1 MEKLR
6 AEFLYAIENQILK
19 KAVFSKPEDKSEIKT
34 VLTPFINKGELCVK
48 KETFLKDGKAIQKI
62 LSADEAEAFVLESS
76 TAAYRQIN
84 LVGESKTFECL
95 VSSKGKPHYSG
106 TLIGG
111 EKTAIKLSQNKEKRY
126 IITPSE
132 DADFLSALGLLGKN
146 GEIHDKK
153 QAKFRQ
159 INKFL
164 EQIEAVEDALP
175 KEGTLH
181 ICDLCCGKSYLTFA
195 VYRYFTAKKGR
206 DVEMYGVDLKQ
217 DVIEYCAETA
227 KRLGYS
233 GMHFTCGDVS
243 KFTPPETPDM
253 VLSLHACDVA
263 TDYVLAGAI
272 RNKAKVILSTPCCQH
287 EFNSTM
293 KCDTLGFITEHSML
307 KQKLA
312 AAATDALRAKMLE
325 IYGYSVTVCELID
338 PEETPKNL
346 IIRGIRGSRRRDVP
360 RLCSEYAEACQ
371 LLGVE
376 PTLLKLLGLPNGW
389 DKTVGK

>member
-6 AEFLYAIENQILK
+6 AEFVYAIENQILK

-34 VLTPFINKGELCVK
+34 VLTPFLNKGELCVK

-62 LSADEAEAFVLESS
+62 LSVSEAESFVLESS

-84 LVGESKTFECL
+84 LVGQNKTFECL
-95 VSSKGKPHYSG
+95 ISSKGKPHYSG

-111 EKTAIKLSQNKEKRY
+111 EKTAITLSQNKEKRY
-126 IITPSE
+126 IITPE
-132 DADFLSALGLLGKN
+132 KDADFLSALGLLGKN

-164 EQIEAVEDALP
+164 EQIEAIEDALP

-206 DVEMYGVDLKQ
+206 KVEMYGVDLKQ

-227 KRLGYS
+227 KRLGYD

-243 KFTPPETPDM
+243 AFTPPETPDM

-293 KCDTLGFITEHSML
+293 KCDALGFITEHSML

-360 RLCSEYAEACQ
+360 RLCKEYAEACQ

-376 PTLLKLLGLPNGW
+376 PTLLKLLGLPNASS
-389 DKTVGK
+389 VF